1 MIPRRA
7 SVCLLFLLAL
17 PARTPGAEAP
27 APAPATPVVPTV
39 ITSGA
44 LEMVSTAKET
54 TFTYSKGVKVAATNL
69 TLTCE
74 ELVVIARRSGDP
86 AALLGKQEK
95 FKSLVATG
103 GVRLVQDD
111 REATAARAEVFPDE
125 DRVVLTGDPVV
136 VRSVKD
142 GWAQT
147 GPEAELLRGER
158 KAIFKSKGDVR
169 PETILPALKDL
180 GYEKQKPKPAP
191 KGTPPAN
198 APAETAPPA
207 SASPLITVPLPAQP
221 K

>member
-1 MIPRRA
+1 MILRRA
-7 SVCLLFLLAL
+7 SVCLLFVLAL
-17 PARTPGAEAP
+17 PLRTLGAEPP
-27 APAPATPVVPTV
+27 AAVPTTPLVPTV

-54 TFTYSKGVKVAATNL
+54 TFTYSKGVKITAT
-69 TLTCE
+69 TMVLTCDD
-74 ELVVIARRSGDP
+74 LVVIARRSGDP
-86 AALLGKQEK
+86 AALFGKQEK

-136 VRSVKD
+136 VRSMKD

-169 PETILPALKDL
+169 PETTLPDLKDL
-180 GYEKQKPKPAP
+180 GYEKQKPKPTP
-191 KGTPPAN
+191 KGPPPAN
-198 APAETAPPA
+198 APAETALPA
-207 SASPLITVPLPAQP
+207 AAAPAVTVPLPAP
-221 K
+221 RK

>member
-1 MIPRRA
+1 MNPRRA
-7 SVCLLFLLAL
+7 PVCLLFLLAL
-17 PARTPGAEAP
+17 PVRTPGAEPPAAAP
-27 APAPATPVVPTV
+27 TLPLVPTV

-54 TFTYSKGVKVAATNL
+54 TFIYSKGVKVAATNM

-86 AALLGKQEK
+86 AALVGKPEK

-103 GVRLVQDD
+103 GVRLIQDD
-111 REATAARAEVFPDE
+111 REATAIRAEVFPDQ

-158 KAIFKSKGDVR
+158 RAVFKSKGDVR
-169 PETILPALKDL
+169 PETTLPPLKDL

-198 APAETAPPA
+198 APAETASPA
-207 SASPLITVPLPAQP
+207 SAPPVITVPLPAPP